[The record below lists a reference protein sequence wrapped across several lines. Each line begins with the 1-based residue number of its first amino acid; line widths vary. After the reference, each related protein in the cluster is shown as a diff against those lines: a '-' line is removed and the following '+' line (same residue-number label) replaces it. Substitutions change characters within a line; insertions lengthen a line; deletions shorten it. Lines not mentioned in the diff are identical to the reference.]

1 MTTTVCNRE
10 IGEVERKILDFND
23 LVKRADYNAK
33 FQTFRQN
40 ILLPLII
47 ASLQVKYLKQ
57 RIS

>member
-1 MTTTVCNRE
+1 MSTTVFNRE
-10 IGEVERKILDFND
+10 IGEVERKILDFNG

-47 ASLQVKYLKQ
+47 TSLQVKYLKQ